1 GPSHDLA
8 VSLDLDLANRELYG
22 EIVEVVSFAA
32 DHEGPSREEL
42 TRFRLFRD
50 LLRQDPVG
58 ASAREPGRPR
68 LAVREGELTCL
79 SQCGFRG
86 PRAVFDHSRRRA
98 ADVGVRIAV
107 TFLEMLLHELVAR
120 ARIRAAEAQE
130 AVRGDRARVRL

>member
-1 GPSHDLA
+1 SWGEDDVPLRAGSNGGNGPSHDLA
-8 VSLDLDLANRELYG
+8 VSLDLDLANRELHG

-68 LAVREGELTCL
+68 LTEIGRASCRE
-79 SQCGFRG
+79 
-86 PRAVFDHSRRRA
+86 
-98 ADVGVRIAV
+98 
-107 TFLEMLLHELVAR
+107 
-120 ARIRAAEAQE
+120 
-130 AVRGDRARVRL
+130 RV